1 MRVSEFLFGGG
12 LIVYRDWYDSGSKYA
27 FSKDKTCDIINFFAV
42 E

>member
-1 MRVSEFLFGGG
+1 M
-12 LIVYRDWYDSGSKYA
+12 YRDWYDSGSKYA